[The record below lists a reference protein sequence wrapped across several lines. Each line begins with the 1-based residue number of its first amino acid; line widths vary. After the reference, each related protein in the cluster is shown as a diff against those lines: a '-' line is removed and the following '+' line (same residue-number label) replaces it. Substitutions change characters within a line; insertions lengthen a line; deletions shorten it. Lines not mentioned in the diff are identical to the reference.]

1 MSRIDGVANV
11 HDLHVWS
18 LGSNSH
24 ALASHVLIAN
34 DETRQVSVA
43 ECAGILDN
51 LKDALWDK
59 FRIAHTTIQFETKG
73 CETTHGCSAPP
84 ALEAVS
90 AHAHHHHGH
99 SHSH

>member
-1 MSRIDGVANV
+1 MASVPGVADV

-24 ALASHVLIAN
+24 ALASHVTIQC
-34 DETRQVSVA
+34 EEVREMSVS
-43 ECAGILDN
+43 ECSAILEGI
-51 LKDALWDK
+51 KDALWDH
-59 FRIAHTTIQFETKG
+59 FHISHTTIQFETKG

-84 ALEAVS
+84 EPEAVG

-99 SHSH
+99 DHSH